1 MIYVHVPYCRSFCT
15 YCDFYSEL
23 SCGNRN
29 AFVGAACA
37 EIAARS
43 DEIRSGI
50 GDGWKEIRGD
60 RDAVGN
66 NTLYI
71 GGGTPSV
78 LSLYEL
84 KRIVSACRAA
94 AFPGENRSGR
104 CRKPDTEW
112 LVDNGVTCIGSG
124 QDPVT
129 DPGHDA
135 GIDGN
140 SRFDEF
146 TVEVNPDDIVRKGP
160 SYVEGLL
167 RLGVDRV
174 SMGIQSLDDRVLGWM
189 NRRHDAAAARKAYK
203 ILREAGAGNISI
215 DLIFGYDM
223 RYIPGFGGMEVHGY
237 RHASGTGNVR
247 MDRQDAVEHWSRTV
261 EQALDISG
269 DGSLP
274 QHVSAYQ
281 LSVEDGSVLA
291 QSVAEGKYAE
301 LPDDV
306 CAEQYSVLCRLL
318 KDAGYRHYEISN
330 FALPGYEAKH
340 NSAYWRHVP
349 YAGFGP
355 GAHSLRITDVAS
367 SGEGVPEPV
376 YVRSWNSPDLRCY
389 MTRYSGDGGNAACP
403 VSGSET
409 LSSAQVA
416 IERIMLGLRTD
427 RGVDEKFLARHAD
440 RARMETM
447 LDRGFLVRSSE
458 PGFLRIPES
467 CFFISDSII
476 SDII

>member
-1 MIYVHVPYCRSFCT
+1 MVYIHIPFCGSFCT
-15 YCDFYSEL
+15 YCDFYSE
-23 SCGNRN
+23 
-29 AFVGAACA
+29 
-37 EIAARS
+37 I
-43 DEIRSGI
+43 
-50 GDGWKEIRGD
+50 
-60 RDAVGN
+60 AVGDCFDSYADALCMEMEARRDEFPYHGE
-66 NTLYI
+66 TLYV

-78 LSLYEL
+78 LPPEVFS
-84 KRIVSACRAA
+84 KVAHAA
-94 AFPGENRSGR
+94 VRLSGYQDFL
-104 CRKPDTEW
+104 C
-112 LVDNGVTCIGSG
+112 SG
-124 QDPVT
+124 
-129 DPGHDA
+129 A
-135 GIDGN
+135 GGPPF
-140 SRFDEF
+140 REF
-146 TVEVNPDDIVRKGP
+146 TVEVNPEDIVMKGRGF
-160 SYVEGLL
+160 VEA
-167 RLGVDRV
+167 LGRAGVNRI
-174 SMGIQSLDDRVLGWM
+174 SMGVQSFDDGILRWM
-189 NRRHDAAAARKAYK
+189 NRRHDGAGAENALR
-203 ILREAGAGNISI
+203 IIREAGVTNISI
-215 DLIFGYDM
+215 DLIFGISHLD
-223 RYIPGFGGMEVHGY
+223 
-237 RHASGTGNVR
+237 SGLWR
-247 MDRQDAVEHWSRTV
+247 RTV
-261 EQALDISG
+261 EKATGLG
-269 DGSLP
+269 V
-274 QHVSAYQ
+274 QHISAYQ
-281 LSVEDGSVLA
+281 LSVEPGSALA
-291 QSVAEGKYAE
+291 GMVRTGKYAE
-301 LPDDV
+301 APESL
-306 CAEQYSVLCRLL
+306 CREQYDILCSVLGS
-318 KDAGYRHYEISN
+318 AGYHHYEISN
-330 FALPGYEAKH
+330 FALPGFEAVH